1 MRNKIS
7 TIECFDKQVGSTH
20 LTDFNKKIDRHL
32 VAINSSIRV
41 GNSMFKFLNPIRRIF
56 KIKKILFEVVSIIQ
70 IVHSKLIKITKEQQ
84 KILAKIEKIE
94 SEVKEVLASL
104 ESNKNETTKIL
115 LNQKVKIHNIDETLA
130 SIQNKVDV
138 HKMSFTSGLNQIDI
152 KLNKFNKNGLDN
164 VSDLNLIKYY
174 SKSFHDKFRG
184 NEEFLKKYFQKRYS
198 LIFRKTYIE
207 KFHKVSCLD
216 VGCGYGMWMQILK
229 NNNHSVTGLELNR
242 DCIDTCLQ
250 KKLKV
255 HTYDIFEYVKK
266 ELKYKYNLITCFH
279 VIEHFSYNNII
290 KFFETI
296 KNVISDDGYIVVELP
311 NIGNPFVSSTSFYND
326 PTHRSKLTYEM
337 IEFILLKINYKIVHK
352 FYLDQNNTYSKML
365 GFTETNR
372 TEYSDKFDHMN
383 LMIIIQK
390 NHHDES
396 LSC

>member
-184 NEEFLKKYFQKRYS
+184 NEEFLKKYF
-198 LIFRKTYIE
+198 
-207 KFHKVSCLD
+207 
-216 VGCGYGMWMQILK
+216 
-229 NNNHSVTGLELNR
+229 
-242 DCIDTCLQ
+242 
-250 KKLKV
+250 
-255 HTYDIFEYVKK
+255 
-266 ELKYKYNLITCFH
+266 
-279 VIEHFSYNNII
+279 
-290 KFFETI
+290 
-296 KNVISDDGYIVVELP
+296 
-311 NIGNPFVSSTSFYND
+311 
-326 PTHRSKLTYEM
+326 
-337 IEFILLKINYKIVHK
+337 
-352 FYLDQNNTYSKML
+352 
-365 GFTETNR
+365 
-372 TEYSDKFDHMN
+372 
-383 LMIIIQK
+383 
-390 NHHDES
+390 
-396 LSC
+396 